1 MQEYRTLNFFL
12 KGIDSLPW
20 VRSAF
25 SNVLN
30 LHRPL
35 LLTRRIYVAISFYY
49 RYRIE
54 IQIGKHLALKK
65 VNDPIERMRLDD
77 YWKFCFRHNFS
88 AWRNNRWLLVNYF
101 TITSREK
108 GDLVWSPKDLQ
119 IYLYITIDLLV
130 SSPDLSESFN
140 LNITTF
146 RVAFQCTKQ
155 EERATLCL
163 KHRGPLIVR
172 ASILLF
178 SSWGCFPAVSSVS
191 LTRSLVQRSLH
202 LVGTPCSVLDT
213 SLKLDAG
220 RGEKSVK
227 QIHCWSF

>member
-1 MQEYRTLNFFL
+1 MQEYRTLNFFP

-25 SNVLN
+25 GNVLN

-108 GDLVWSPKDLQ
+108 GDLDLQ

-155 EERATLCL
+155 EERATLF
-163 KHRGPLIVR
+163 KASWSAHRKSFHLIVLFLR
-172 ASILLF
+172 LLPSCLF
-178 SSWGCFPAVSSVS
+178 SLTHSVTCSEIPSSGRDTLFSVG
-191 LTRSLVQRSLH
+191 H
-202 LVGTPCSVLDT
+202 LS
-213 SLKLDAG
+213 
-220 RGEKSVK
+220 
-227 QIHCWSF
+227 